1 MSPTADAV
9 AGWPNAQC
17 RSDELHR
24 MVCYPPFMNP
34 QSQGVAVVGDAE
46 PVIEP
51 VIALDGV
58 DVVKDGTAL
67 IQEVTWHVLP
77 GEHWALLGPNG
88 AGKTTLLQVIAG
100 YLYPTAGSVRVL
112 GQEFGRVDLRV
123 LRRSIG
129 WVSPSL
135 ARRLHMG
142 ESALNVT
149 ISGRFASIG
158 LFFEQPDGADV
169 TRAEGLLD
177 ALGCSHLAGRAF
189 GVLSQGEQQRVLIA
203 RALMADLRILILDE
217 PTAGLDLAAREDL
230 LESITV
236 LAGSPDGPTVFLVTH
251 HPEEIVPAISHTLLL
266 SGGRVAAAGPTAD
279 VLVDGLVSLAMGV
292 PVEITR
298 LDGRFWALVRPSD
311 RV

>member
-1 MSPTADAV
+1 
-9 AGWPNAQC
+9 
-17 RSDELHR
+17 
-24 MVCYPPFMNP
+24 MVWYSLSMNSLP
-34 QSQGVAVVGDAE
+34 EGVAVPGDA
-46 PVIEP
+46 EP

-58 DVVKDGTAL
+58 DVVRDGTTL
-67 IQEVTWHVLP
+67 IQDVTWHVLP

-100 YLYPTAGSVRVL
+100 YLYPTRGSVRVL
-112 GQEFGRVDLRV
+112 GHEFGRVDLRT

-135 ARRLHMG
+135 ARRLHMS
-142 ESALNVT
+142 ESALDVT
-149 ISGRFASIG
+149 VSGRFASIG
-158 LFFEQPDGADV
+158 LFFERPDRADL

-189 GVLSQGEQQRVLIA
+189 GVLSQGEQQRVLVA

-230 LESITV
+230 LESLAV
-236 LAGSPDGPTVFLVTH
+236 LAGSPEGPTVFLVTH

-266 SGGRVAAAGPTAD
+266 SGGRVVAAGPTAEVVVD
-279 VLVDGLVSLAMGV
+279 VPVSLAMGV
-292 PVEITR
+292 PIEITR

-311 RV
+311 RD